1 MAYCSQIKDKIKGTD
16 IITYNST
23 PLPCSNVITDDNLN
37 TIFSKFN
44 TTLCNIR
51 TNLDITTNN
60 LSAIYNTI
68 TAQSLEVINLKNQAH
83 ICCPLCNFTGTA
95 IQLP

>member
-23 PLPCSNVITDDNLN
+23 SLPCSNVIIDDNLN
-37 TIFSKFN
+37 TIFNKFN

-51 TNLDITTNN
+51 ISLDTTTNN
-60 LSAIYNTI
+60 LSDVYSSIIST
-68 TAQSLEVINLKNQAH
+68 SLQVNSLKNQTH
-83 ICCPLCNFTGTA
+83 ICCPLCTFSGTA
-95 IQLP
+95 IQLS

>member
-16 IITYNST
+16 IIIYNST

-37 TIFSKFN
+37 TIFNKFN

-51 TNLDITTNN
+51 TSLDTTTNN
-60 LSAIYNTI
+60 LSTVYSNIVSI
-68 TAQSLEVINLKNQAH
+68 SLQVNSLKNQAH
-83 ICCPLCNFTGTA
+83 ICCPLCIFSGTV
-95 IQLP
+95 IQLS